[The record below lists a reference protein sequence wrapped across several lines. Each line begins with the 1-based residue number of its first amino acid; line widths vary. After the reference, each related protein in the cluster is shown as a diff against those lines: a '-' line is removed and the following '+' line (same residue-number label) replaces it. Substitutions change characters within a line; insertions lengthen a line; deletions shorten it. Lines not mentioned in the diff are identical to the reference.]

1 MANIE
6 TSSRRSTRTPI
17 VRIIRKWA
25 VPVLMISAF
34 LLAGPS
40 LAAEAVLFAGKS
52 LLTIA
57 PAVLIALGVTAFASA
72 TGAIGLIASSFRGK
86 QARMI
91 GLASIVGALTP
102 VCGISVYPLVAGL
115 LAARVPLAPIMAFWL
130 SSPVTDPGMLVIT
143 AATLGW
149 PFAIGKTA
157 AALLCGLVG
166 GFVVL
171 VAVRCGF
178 LSNPA
183 RQLQPSALGMTC
195 GGCDAPDTVLWSFWR
210 ENPRMNVFIQTLKDN
225 GRLMLVWLSLAFVA
239 EFFMRLY
246 VPDAWIT
253 SLVGRDAEFAVPFA
267 ALIGAPI
274 YLEGYAAL
282 PLLREL
288 IDSGM
293 KADAAMTFLVAG
305 GIISAWAA
313 IPVFSLVRLPIFGL
327 YVVLAVFCS
336 MLAGWGFGLFV

>member
-1 MANIE
+1 M
-6 TSSRRSTRTPI
+6 
-17 VRIIRKWA
+17 
-25 VPVLMISAF
+25 
-34 LLAGPS
+34 
-40 LAAEAVLFAGKS
+40 FAGMS
-52 LLTIA
+52 LLGIA
-57 PAVLIALGVTAFASA
+57 PAVLIALGVTAYASA
-72 TGAIGLIASSFRGK
+72 TGAIGLIAASFRGN

-91 GLASIVGALTP
+91 GLASIIGALTP

-130 SSPVTDPGMLVIT
+130 SSPVTDPGMLAIT

-149 PFAIGKTA
+149 PFAVGKTA
-157 AALLCGLVG
+157 AAVLCGLVG

-183 RQLQPSALGMTC
+183 RQLQPNTPGTAC
-195 GGCDAPDTVLWSFWR
+195 GACDAPDTVLWSFWT
-210 ENPRMNVFIQTLKDN
+210 EEPRRNAFTRTLKDN
-225 GRLMLVWLSLAFVA
+225 GRLMLFWLSLAFVA

-246 VPDAWIT
+246 VPDAWII
-253 SLVGRDAEFAVPFA
+253 SLVGNEAEYAIPFA

-288 IDSGM
+288 IESGM
-293 KADAAMTFLVAG
+293 KVDAAMTFLVAG

-313 IPVFSLVRLPIFGL
+313 IPVFSLVRLPIFCL
-327 YVVLAVFCS
+327 YVILAIVCS
-336 MLAGWGFGLFV
+336 MLSGWAYGLFI

>member
-1 MANIE
+1 MANFE
-6 TSSRRSTRTPI
+6 TASRRPTRPAYA
-17 VRIIRKWA
+17 RFAWRWA
-25 VPVLMISAF
+25 VPIFLILAFVLARPMLAGEAIVFAANN
-34 LLAGPS
+34 LLA
-40 LAAEAVLFAGKS
+40 
-52 LLTIA
+52 IA
-57 PAVLIALGVTAFASA
+57 PAVLIALAVTAYASA
-72 TGAIGLIASSFRGK
+72 SGAIGLIAASFQGN

-130 SSPVTDPGMLVIT
+130 SSPVTDPGMLAIT

-171 VAVRCGF
+171 GVVRCGF

-183 RQLQPSALGMTC
+183 RQIQPGNSGPSC
-195 GGCDAPDTVLWSFWR
+195 GGCDAPGTVLWRFWR
-210 ENPRMNVFIQTLKDN
+210 ENQRMRVFMQTLRGN
-225 GRLMLVWLSLAFVA
+225 GRLLLFWLSVAFIA

-246 VPDAWIT
+246 VPDAWII
-253 SLVGRDAEFAVPFA
+253 SLVGRDAEYAIPFA
-267 ALIGAPI
+267 ALVGAPI

-293 KADAAMTFLVAG
+293 QADAAMTFLVAG

-313 IPVFSLVRLPIFGL
+313 IPVFSLVRLPIFVL
-327 YVVLAVFCS
+327 YVGLAIVCS
-336 MLAGWGFGLFV
+336 MLSGWIFGMFV

>member
-6 TSSRRSTRTPI
+6 TPTHTSTRAPT
-17 VRIIRKWA
+17 VRILRKWV
-25 VPVLMISAF
+25 VPVLMVGAF
-34 LLAGPS
+34 VLVGPS
-40 LAAEAVLFAGKS
+40 LAGEAALFAGMS
-52 LLTIA
+52 LLAIA
-57 PAVLIALGVTAFASA
+57 PAVLIALAVTAFASA
-72 TGAIGLIASSFRGK
+72 TGAIGLIASSFRGN

-91 GLASIVGALTP
+91 GLASIIGALIP

-130 SSPVTDPGMLVIT
+130 SSPVTDPGMLAIT

-157 AALLCGLVG
+157 AAVLCGLVG
-166 GFVVL
+166 GLVVL

-183 RQLQPSALGMTC
+183 RKSLPNVPGATC
-195 GGCDAPDTVLWSFWR
+195 RGCDAPDTLLWSFWS
-210 ENPRMNVFIQTLKDN
+210 EGSRMSVFKQTLKDN
-225 GRLMLVWLSLAFVA
+225 GRLMLFWLSLAFIA

-246 VPDAWIT
+246 VPDAWII
-253 SLVGRDAEFAVPFA
+253 SLVGRDAEYAIPFA
-267 ALIGAPI
+267 ALVGAPI

-288 IDSGM
+288 IESGM

-327 YVVLAVFCS
+327 YVVLAIVCS
-336 MLAGWGFGLFV
+336 MLSGWAYGLFL

>member
-6 TSSRRSTRTPI
+6 TSSTSPARTTN
-17 VRIIRKWA
+17 VRILRKLA
-25 VPVLMISAF
+25 VPVLTI
-34 LLAGPS
+34 LTIVLAGPS
-40 LAAEAVLFAGKS
+40 LAIQAVVFAGES
-52 LLTIA
+52 LLAIA

-72 TGAIGLIASSFRGK
+72 TGAIGLIASSFQGN
-86 QARMI
+86 QVRMI
-91 GLASIVGALTP
+91 GMASLVGALTP

-130 SSPVTDPGMLVIT
+130 SSPVTDPGMLAIT

-157 AALLCGLVG
+157 AAFLCGLVG

-171 VAVRCGF
+171 IAVRYGF

-183 RQLQPSALGMTC
+183 RQLQPGNSALAC
-195 GGCDAPDTVLWSFWR
+195 GGCDAPDTVLWTFWS
-210 ENPRMNVFIQTLKDN
+210 ESSRMSVFKQTLKDN
-225 GRLMLVWLSLAFVA
+225 GRLLLFWLLLAFVA

-246 VPDAWIT
+246 IPDAWII
-253 SLVGRDAEFAVPFA
+253 SLVGRDAQFAVPFA

-293 KADAAMTFLVAG
+293 KLDAAMTFLVAG

-313 IPVFSLVRLPIFGL
+313 IPVFSLVRLPIFCL
-327 YVVLAVFCS
+327 YVVLAVVCS